1 MTDEKKKAAEDERR
15 RKRLLMIMNKVFKSN
30 MKIRLTYFEESK
42 KVVQGKRR
50 IFPPV
55 LPQ

>member
-1 MTDEKKKAAEDERR
+1 MEQEKRKAAEEERR

-30 MKIRLTYFEESK
+30 IKIRLTYFEESK